1 MTRGWLRSWLF
12 VLALSVACRT
22 RAAEPRLETG
32 DLVFQT
38 SRSSQS
44 RGIQLATASP
54 WSHVGILEVASDGTF
69 VVEAIGRVSRTPWRR
84 WLARGAGGRLLVLRP
99 AALPAEARSRAVSE
113 ARRHLGKPYDPRFG
127 WGDDRMYCSELVV
140 KAYARG
146 ADVSFGRM
154 QRVAELRIAGLEAAI
169 RARWGEVPGDLEL
182 VTPASLAGDARLAR
196 VYERR

>member
-1 MTRGWLRSWLF
+1 
-12 VLALSVACRT
+12 
-22 RAAEPRLETG
+22 
-32 DLVFQT
+32 
-38 SRSSQS
+38 
-44 RGIQLATASP
+44 
-54 WSHVGILEVASDGTF
+54 
-69 VVEAIGRVSRTPWRR
+69 
-84 WLARGAGGRLLVLRP
+84 
-99 AALPAEARSRAVSE
+99 
-113 ARRHLGKPYDPRFG
+113 
-127 WGDDRMYCSELVV
+127 MYCSELVV